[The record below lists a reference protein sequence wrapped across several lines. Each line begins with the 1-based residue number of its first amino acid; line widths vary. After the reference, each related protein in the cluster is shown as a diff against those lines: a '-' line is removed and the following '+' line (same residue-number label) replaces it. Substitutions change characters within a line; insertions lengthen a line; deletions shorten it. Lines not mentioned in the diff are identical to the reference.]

1 MSINTWS
8 FSKVGPPLKW
18 KLQQAIATTTLFTVC
33 SRGFCR
39 LLRRKTDRNR
49 HGRPQFRSSRGLS
62 RFLRQKTDP
71 NPPWT
76 TILSVLTAS
85 PPDWRFSQ
93 VSGDRCGGEEVHE
106 ERLGILDYRRLR
118 FLGLWSL
125 DRSSSSCVF
134 EKSLEIGR
142 SQSFSSRLKLL
153 LHHRICYVLLPRLRA
168 WPPRASCLKL
178 KTPFSEPH
186 LPLPTCLV
194 RQYHHLRRVVF
205 FLCHLGATSAAS
217 SSSFF
222 MTSSPF
228 TPSSS
233 PPNQRTRLHGEGGRR
248 SSTEEASR
256 SRHQGGEGAI
266 PIGGE
271 EERIGVMCILISC
284 VFAD

>member
-1 MSINTWS
+1 MS
-8 FSKVGPPLKW
+8 FSKPLLFFFLSFFSFVSSSRFLC
-18 KLQQAIATTTLFTVC
+18 LQKTIATTTLFTVC

-106 ERLGILDYRRLR
+106 VKTSVDCVVNYGR
-118 FLGLWSL
+118 

-153 LHHRICYVLLPRLRA
+153 ILSVKQLLLP
-168 WPPRASCLKL
+168 
-178 KTPFSEPH
+178 T
-186 LPLPTCLV
+186 
-194 RQYHHLRRVVF
+194 
-205 FLCHLGATSAAS
+205 
-217 SSSFF
+217 
-222 MTSSPF
+222 
-228 TPSSS
+228 
-233 PPNQRTRLHGEGGRR
+233 
-248 SSTEEASR
+248 
-256 SRHQGGEGAI
+256 GGERY
-266 PIGGE
+266 E
-271 EERIGVMCILISC
+271 ESVTRVEESVTRCL
-284 VFAD
+284 